1 LNVPISIVTTMYKSA
16 PHLEEFVTR
25 CKGLMGPHD
34 ELILVDDGSPDTSL
48 AIALRH
54 ASEDPRVVVVQLAR
68 NFGHHP
74 AILTGLAQARGERI
88 FFVDCDLEERPELLT
103 DFTGIMDGAQADVV
117 FGIHEHQGLS
127 TSRRLTSQ
135 AFWRLFNWASDV
147 DMPLNICNVRL
158 MSRRYVEALLS
169 MPERNIFLGG
179 MFHWVGFKQLA
190 VPIERR
196 VRQTASTYSA
206 AARVAL
212 AIRSIISFSTVPLQF
227 MFWVGIAISSLSVS
241 IAFYYA
247 VLKLLDPDI
256 QLGFTTLII
265 SIWFLSG
272 AVIACLGVIGIYL
285 AYMYTEI
292 KQRPRTIIQQ
302 ITRAG
307 QS

>member
-1 LNVPISIVTTMYKSA
+1 MNVPVSIVTTMYKSA
-16 PHLEEFVTR
+16 PYLEEFVAR
-25 CKGLMGPHD
+25 CKGLMGPQD
-34 ELILVDDGSPDTSL
+34 ELVLVDDGSPDKSL
-48 AIALRH
+48 SIALQH
-54 ASEDPRVVVVQLAR
+54 ASEDSRIVVVQLAR

-74 AILTGLAQARGERI
+74 AILTGLAQARGNRI
-88 FFVDCDLEERPELLT
+88 FFVDCDLEEQPELLK
-103 DFTGIMDGAQADVV
+103 DFSKIMDGAEADVV
-117 FGIHEHQGLS
+117 FGVQEHKGLS
-127 TSRRLTSQ
+127 MSRRLTSQ
-135 AFWRLFNWASDV
+135 AFWRLFNWASDA

-158 MSRRYVEALLS
+158 MSHRYVEALLS

-190 VPIERR
+190 VPIERT

-206 AARVAL
+206 AARLTL
-212 AIRSIISFSTVPLQF
+212 AIRSIISFSTVPLKL
-227 MFWVGIAISSLSVS
+227 MFWAGITISSLSVS

-247 VLKLLDPDI
+247 LLKLLYPDI

-285 AYMYTEI
+285 AYMYTEM
-292 KQRPRTIIQQ
+292 KQRPRTVIQQ